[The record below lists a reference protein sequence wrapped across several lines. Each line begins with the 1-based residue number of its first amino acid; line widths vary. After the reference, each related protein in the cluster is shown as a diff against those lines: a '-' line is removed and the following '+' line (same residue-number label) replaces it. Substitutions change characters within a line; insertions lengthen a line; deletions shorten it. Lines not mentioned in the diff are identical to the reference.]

1 MVCVRIQEVSVLA
14 TDCAMMLL
22 DSVCVPGGG
31 GLARLLSQLV
41 DDDAFPA
48 NLAALQI
55 LHARL
60 DHDALDQLGD
70 GALATLV
77 SSLLKVRARRHYSPS
92 PHLTVES
99 YMVIYAANSYTYL
112 YSLVFHHPLSLSFQT

>member
-1 MVCVRIQEVSVLA
+1 VSVLV

-22 DSVCVPGGG
+22 DSVCVPGG
-31 GLARLLSQLV
+31 LARLLSQLV
-41 DDDAFPA
+41 DDAAFPA

-60 DHDALDQLGD
+60 DHDALDQLSD

-99 YMVIYAANSYTYL
+99 YMVIYGR
-112 YSLVFHHPLSLSFQT
+112 